1 MLEVHDELMTPGCPQ
16 CAIKHLSAA
25 LFHRARQR
33 VFPWPP
39 RRGMEY
45 VALACVNL
53 YEVFVGYRSH
63 LWYAVGALATAEEQ
77 AERGNAPDATIRDV
91 RLMLEERGLDAV
103 PEALERLA
111 HGTGLSPSEWELA
124 HLEEAR
130 RELPD
135 FEIDGSDLVG
145 SIERIREEFFTSG
158 TTAPAAVTAEGGGE
172 SEMATKKAAKK
183 APAFLKKEDPKA
195 KQAACK
201 GGKCKGGKCKK

>member
-1 MLEVHDELMTPGCPQ
+1 METVDELMTPGCPQ

-25 LFHRARQR
+25 LFHRARR
-33 VFPWPP
+33 RMCPWPP

-63 LWYAVGALATAEEQ
+63 LWYAVGALAVAEEQ
-77 AERGNAPDATIRDV
+77 VERGAAPDATIRDV

-103 PEALERLA
+103 PEALERLV
-111 HGTGLSPSEWELA
+111 HGTGLYPSEWELA
-124 HLEEAR
+124 HLEEAT

-135 FEIDGSDLVG
+135 FKIDGSDLIG
-145 SIERIREEFFTSG
+145 SIERIREEFFKG
-158 TTAPAAVTAEGGGE
+158 FEEAPAASGVEAERGGE
-172 SEMATKKAAKK
+172 TDMVTKKAAKK
-183 APAFLKKEDPKA
+183 APAPLKKGDAKA

-201 GGKCKGGKCKK
+201 GGKAKKCK